1 MTIVVEGTLLSL
13 SASAWLALLIELAI
27 KGSLVLSAGWLIN
40 RSLMRAPAGAR
51 SLVWT
56 SVFAAVVVM
65 PVLQLVRMTIPVKH
79 EAAPWISPLGGHSIQ
94 LHLEDRSAAASAAS
108 GVPATPQ
115 AVKAEPIGW
124 RHQYRTVVWVW
135 LGGLLVLL
143 LRLLRDLAAG
153 WWSLRTCR
161 RLHAGEL
168 IQLVDQARVA
178 LRIERPVEVRLSTPE
193 RVPFVVGTRRPVLVL
208 PVAAGG
214 WSRQALRAS
223 VLHEMAHVKRDDYL
237 RLVLLRL
244 ACAALWFNPLV
255 WWCARRAMLEIEMAC
270 DDRVLASGT
279 SAIDYARHL
288 LGLAVTTRRS
298 PRSHAAV
305 VALAERRQLEERVT
319 MILNPKSRR
328 LTVSRAAAL
337 TCFALIM
344 IVVLP
349 LAAVQLVDCVTNDDA
364 KSPATPA
371 EPAAP
376 AMAPVPPSEPALAT
390 PPQPAA
396 VPKPDAAAA
405 PNAEPALA
413 AIPEPATAPTPAA
426 VVAPVAEPA
435 LAAVPEPAVA
445 PVAEPARQGRQP
457 EARRPAPDTRL
468 APIARHQPPHRPAPV
483 SRYPSLATPP
493 EPAVAPQP
501 DAALTPV
508 SEPVPA
514 TRLRLPPPP
523 AATTP
528 WQAASQTLPAQQP
541 ALVEPSA
548 NGVWSVEPVSAESDE
563 ELSKLLE
570 ELLDHLRKAEK
581 SDGRIHSDSIP
592 TELIHKIFEKVIAA
606 APAGQLR
613 ARFVMDTGEHSFGVL
628 IEKDHP
634 DCNQP
639 TVVGLHVPGPG
650 DDHPDYMLTIRCGDE
665 MGSHGDDTTS

>member
-56 SVFAAVVVM
+56 AVFAAVVVM
-65 PVLQLVRMTIPVKH
+65 PVLQMVRMTIPVKH

-94 LHLEDRSAAASAAS
+94 LHLEDRSSAASAAS

-178 LRIERPVEVRLSTPE
+178 LRVERPVEVRLSTTE

-364 KSPATPA
+364 NSPATPA
-371 EPAAP
+371 GPAAP

-445 PVAEPARQGRQP
+445 PVTEPARQGRQP

-508 SEPVPA
+508 SEP
-514 TRLRLPPPP
+514 
-523 AATTP
+523 
-528 WQAASQTLPAQQP
+528 

-548 NGVWSVEPVSAESDE
+548 NGAWSVRPVSAESDE

-570 ELLDHLRKAEK
+570 ELLGHLRKAEK

-592 TELIHKIFEKVIAA
+592 TELIHKIFEKAIAA

-613 ARFVMDTGEHSFGVL
+613 ASFVMDTGEHSFGVL

-639 TVVGLHVPGPG
+639 TVVGLHVPGQG